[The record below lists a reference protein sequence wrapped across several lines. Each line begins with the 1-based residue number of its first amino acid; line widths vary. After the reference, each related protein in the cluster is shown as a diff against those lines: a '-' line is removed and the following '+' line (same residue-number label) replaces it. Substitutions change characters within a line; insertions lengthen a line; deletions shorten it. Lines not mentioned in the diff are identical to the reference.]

1 MINLLGELALVY
13 ACAEDSA
20 VIGLDTVR
28 RVVVDRGASGLV
40 GFVHQEFAEDGS
52 LDERVAALLATPRD
66 AESAQEDRPVGPTG
80 PAAGTATVQV
90 TPLVLTAVPYPHQAA
105 EPVFI
110 RKQVLPIAF
119 QSVTVNGAFDESSSA
134 TAAALRGHAGMARAN
149 GGNWEGGTTGGSER
163 KSGSLRRLFLPH
175 N

>member
-52 LDERVAALLATPRD
+52 LGRGFARDTARRRICTRGSPCRTHRAGGRHRDGASHAFSPDGSAVPAPGSGTGLYPEAGVTHRV
-66 AESAQEDRPVGPTG
+66 PVGHG
-80 PAAGTATVQV
+80 QWC
-90 TPLVLTAVPYPHQAA
+90 
-105 EPVFI
+105 F
-110 RKQVLPIAF
+110 R
-119 QSVTVNGAFDESSSA
+119 
-134 TAAALRGHAGMARAN
+134 
-149 GGNWEGGTTGGSER
+149 
-163 KSGSLRRLFLPH
+163 
-175 N
+175 

>member
-1 MINLLGELALVY
+1 MLVRR
-13 ACAEDSA
+13 
-20 VIGLDTVR
+20 TVR
-28 RVVVDRGASGLV
+28 SSGSTPCVASWSTAAHPAWSASSIRNSRRMDRS
-40 GFVHQEFAEDGS
+40 
-52 LDERVAALLATPRD
+52 VAALLATPRD